1 MSFNA
6 IVIEEVEGKAR
17 ASVKRLEVKDLPD
30 NDVLVDIAYSTIN
43 FKDGLAL
50 AGNKSKIARKLPM
63 VGGIDLA
70 GTVAES
76 KNSAFKPGD
85 KVLVNGY
92 GLSEAHWGGYAQKQ
106 RVKSEWLVRLPAAFS
121 PQQAMAI
128 GTAGYTAML
137 CVLALEDHGVK
148 PDGREILV
156 TGAAGGVGSVAI
168 ALLAK
173 LGYKVVASTGRP
185 ETHDYLKGLGA
196 ADCIDRATLAEK
208 GAPLAKERWAGAVD
222 SVGSQTL
229 ATVLGQVAYGGA
241 VAACGLAA
249 GADLP
254 ATVLPFILRNVALLG
269 VDSVNAPMPK
279 RQRAWDRLARDL
291 DAKKLDAM
299 TEIVPL
305 ARAIELAPKIL
316 AGQVKGRIVV
326 DVNA

>member
-1 MSFNA
+1 
-6 IVIEEVEGKAR
+6 
-17 ASVKRLEVKDLPD
+17 
-30 NDVLVDIAYSTIN
+30 
-43 FKDGLAL
+43 
-50 AGNKSKIARKLPM
+50 M

-76 KNSAFKPGD
+76 KNPAFKPGD

-106 RVKSEWLVRLPAAFS
+106 RVKAEWLVRQPSAFS
-121 PQQAMAI
+121 AKQAMAI

-137 CVLALEDHGVK
+137 CVLALEDYGIK
-148 PDGREILV
+148 PDGREVLV
-156 TGAAGGVGSVAI
+156 TGSAGGVGSVAI

-173 LGYKVVASTGRP
+173 LGHKVVASTGRP

-196 ADCIDRATLAEK
+196 AECIDRATLAEK
-208 GAPLAKERWAGAVD
+208 GAPLAKERFAAAVD

-229 ATVLGQVAYGGA
+229 ASALTQVAYGGA

-269 VDSVNAPMPK
+269 VDSVQAPMAK
-279 RQRAWDRLARDL
+279 RQRAWDRLAKDL
-291 DAKKLDAM
+291 DVKKLDAM
-299 TEIVPL
+299 TEVVPL
-305 ARAIELAPKIL
+305 AKAIELAPKIL
-316 AGQVKGRIVV
+316 AGQVKGRVVV